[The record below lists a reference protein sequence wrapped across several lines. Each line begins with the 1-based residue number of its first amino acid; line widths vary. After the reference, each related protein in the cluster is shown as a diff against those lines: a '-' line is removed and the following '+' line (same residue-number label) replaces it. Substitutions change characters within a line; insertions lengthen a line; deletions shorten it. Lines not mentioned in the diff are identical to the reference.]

1 MDEPRSHLPL
11 TERPTEPA
19 GPGPGPDDATIEAVI
34 RDFYDRAGRDPDLG
48 PIFASQVADW
58 PAHFAR
64 MHDFWSSALRRT
76 GRYAGQPVNAH
87 RGLPTLSTPL
97 FDRWMAI
104 FTQTVRDHCD
114 DSDATAWIDLASRM
128 SEIMQKMLG
137 LKPR

>member
-1 MDEPRSHLPL
+1 MDEPRSPLPL
-11 TERPTEPA
+11 TERPAPSA
-19 GPGPGPDDATIEAVI
+19 SPKAGPDDATIDAVI
-34 RDFYDRAGRDPDLG
+34 RDFYARAARDPDLG
-48 PIFASQVADW
+48 PIFEAHVSDW

-87 RGLPTLSTPL
+87 RGLPNLSPPL

-104 FTQTVRDHCD
+104 FAQTVRDHCD
-114 DSDATAWIDLASRM
+114 GSDATAWIDLADRM
-128 SEIMQKMLG
+128 SDIMQKMLG